1 MTTKN
6 SEPKNN
12 SQTSELN
19 QSNSVN
25 SLKKGLREKKMFPSN
40 SITTEKEIFN
50 LKINKYYGGDTKFKN
65 VFSTNVFIPRELN
78 LDHKSFSY
86 LTGFIKLVE
95 TFKKM
100 TSWKEENPTENW
112 GLVIFCDKNLIDGS
126 YINKMTYKR
135 KSKFNTNNNKI
146 LKEKYNENSDIII
159 KLYSLYNKY
168 INHIIKNK
176 YKYNFVKIYTFED
189 TRLKGTRGYLGLP
202 STYGSFVRFI
212 PIFTNYPVD
221 SLLKTEFDSIKKVFC
236 INISHAITK
245 NLMTLVLEWEEDGAD
260 ICTMK
265 SDKYNWEN
273 IPIGKYI
280 STIKLLNPVYTGFFY
295 GTNYRIP
302 AGLFG
307 VVKEGINKEYNLF
320 KNYLD
325 ILVGKYKTDKTIFNY
340 SIDEILLNSIFLE
353 ELKRRDEST
362 NFFLYDDT
370 VAKTFKKL
378 FKGDMGYNGKPEMTI
393 IEDIIK
399 QKGETIEKL
408 SDFNKLYL
416 EFKNYIEKTP
426 DLKKLITIGKDRFSI
441 YKDGLTKNNNRQI
454 YTAYK
459 KLNQKIQEEIKK
471 NPNYSHIIDVLFTIY
486 DYDYNVEKYFQ
497 CTDSNIIL
505 PYTKA
510 YNETFVK
517 DNPSSYINIGA
528 NHIYLSREFMNYI
541 GKNLEDY
548 FEIRI
553 GNRKYNRKYNFST
566 LLQSGFDEIK
576 PLILYSKNFSFDGVN
591 FNYYLELI
599 CIDDYKNTELNK
611 LLNIIIHHY
620 NNTDNL
626 VVEGYKKKSSSKK
639 KKSNKKKSNKKK
651 SNKKKSIKKKS
662 NKKKSNKKKSNKK
675 KKEIKRK
682 KE

>member
-1 MTTKN
+1 MTTKK
-6 SEPKNN
+6 SE
-12 SQTSELN
+12 TSSKSRTTELN
-19 QSNSVN
+19 QGESEN
-25 SLKKGLREKKMFPSN
+25 SLKNGFKDYLKLRGEKMFP

-50 LKINKYYGGDTKFKN
+50 LKINKYYGGDTKFKS

-86 LTGFIKLVE
+86 LSGFIKLVE

-126 YINKMTYKR
+126 YINKITYKR

-202 STYGSFVRFI
+202 STYGSFIRFI
-212 PIFTNYPVD
+212 PIFTNYPVG

-245 NLMTLVLEWEEDGAD
+245 NLMTLVSEWEEFGAD

-273 IPIGKYI
+273 QAKEKYI
-280 STIKLLNPVYTGFFY
+280 STMKLLNPVYNPGYFY
-295 GTNYRIP
+295 GKNYRIP

-340 SIDEILLNSIFLE
+340 SIDEILLSSIFLE
-353 ELKRRDEST
+353 ELKRRNEPT
-362 NFFLYDDT
+362 KFFLYDDT
-370 VAKTFKKL
+370 VAENFKKL
-378 FKGDMGYNGKPEMTI
+378 FKGAIEGYTGRPGRTI
-393 IEDIIK
+393 IEDIIRK
-399 QKGETIEKL
+399 KGETIENL

-416 EFKNYIEKTP
+416 EFNNYIEKTP
-426 DLKKLITIGKDRFSI
+426 DLKKLISIGKDRFRI
-441 YKDGLTKNNNRQI
+441 YKDGVTYNSMNDIQI
-454 YTAYK
+454 YTAFK

-486 DYDYNVEKYFQ
+486 DYDHKVEEYIQ

-505 PYTKA
+505 PYTKV

-517 DNPSSYINIGA
+517 YNPSSYINIDA

-541 GKNLEDY
+541 GKDLEDY
-548 FEIRI
+548 FKIRK
-553 GNRKYNRKYNFST
+553 GNRKYNFST

-611 LLNIIIHHY
+611 LLNIIIRHY

-639 KKSNKKKSNKKK
+639 KKSNKKKSNKNK
-651 SNKKKSIKKKS
+651 SNK
-662 NKKKSNKKKSNKK
+662 NKKTLKSK
-675 KKEIKRK
+675 II
-682 KE
+682 

>member
-1 MTTKN
+1 MTTKK
-6 SEPKNN
+6 SE
-12 SQTSELN
+12 TSSKSRTTELN
-19 QSNSVN
+19 QGESEN
-25 SLKKGLREKKMFPSN
+25 SLKNGFKDYLKLRGEKMFP

-50 LKINKYYGGDTKFKN
+50 LKINKYYGGDTKFKS

-86 LTGFIKLVE
+86 LSGFIKLVE

-100 TSWKEENPTENW
+100 TMWKEENPTENW

-126 YINKMTYKR
+126 YINKITYKR

-202 STYGSFVRFI
+202 STYGSFIRFI
-212 PIFTNYPVD
+212 PIFTNYPVG

-245 NLMTLVLEWEEDGAD
+245 NLMTLVSEWEEFGAD

-273 IPIGKYI
+273 QAKEKYI
-280 STIKLLNPVYTGFFY
+280 STMKLLNPVYNPGYFY
-295 GTNYRIP
+295 GKNYRIP

-340 SIDEILLNSIFLE
+340 SIDEILLSSIFLE
-353 ELKRRDEST
+353 ELKRRNEPT
-362 NFFLYDDT
+362 KFFLYDDT
-370 VAKTFKKL
+370 VAENFKKL
-378 FKGDMGYNGKPEMTI
+378 FKGAIEGYTGRPGRTI
-393 IEDIIK
+393 IEDIIRK
-399 QKGETIEKL
+399 KGETIENL

-416 EFKNYIEKTP
+416 EFNNYIEKTP
-426 DLKKLITIGKDRFSI
+426 DLKKLISIGKDRFRI
-441 YKDGLTKNNNRQI
+441 YKDGVTYNSMNDIQI
-454 YTAYK
+454 YTAFK

-486 DYDYNVEKYFQ
+486 DYDHKVEEYIQ

-505 PYTKA
+505 PYTKV

-517 DNPSSYINIGA
+517 YNPSSYINIDA

-541 GKNLEDY
+541 GKDLEDY
-548 FEIRI
+548 FKIRK
-553 GNRKYNRKYNFST
+553 GNRKYNFST

-611 LLNIIIHHY
+611 LLNIIIRHY

-639 KKSNKKKSNKKK
+639 KKSNKKKSNKNK
-651 SNKKKSIKKKS
+651 SNK
-662 NKKKSNKKKSNKK
+662 NKKTLKSK
-675 KKEIKRK
+675 II
-682 KE
+682 

>member
-1 MTTKN
+1 MTTKK
-6 SEPKNN
+6 SEHASK
-12 SQTSELN
+12 SRTSELN
-19 QSNSVN
+19 QGESEN
-25 SLKKGLREKKMFPSN
+25 SLKNGFKDYLKLRGEKMFP

-50 LKINKYYGGDTKFKN
+50 LKINKYYGGDTKFKS

-86 LTGFIKLVE
+86 LSGFIKLVE

-126 YINKMTYKR
+126 YINKITYKR

-202 STYGSFVRFI
+202 STYGSFIRFI
-212 PIFTNYPVD
+212 PIFTNYPVG
-221 SLLKTEFDSIKKVFC
+221 SLLETEFDSIKKVFC

-245 NLMTLVLEWEEDGAD
+245 NLMTLVSEWEEFGAD

-273 IPIGKYI
+273 QAKEKYI
-280 STIKLLNPVYTGFFY
+280 STMKLLNPVYNPGYFY
-295 GTNYRIP
+295 GKNYRIP

-340 SIDEILLNSIFLE
+340 SIDEILLSSIFLE
-353 ELKRRDEST
+353 ELKRRNEPT
-362 NFFLYDDT
+362 KFFLYNDT
-370 VAKTFKKL
+370 VAENFKKL
-378 FKGDMGYNGKPEMTI
+378 FKGAIEGYTRRPGRTI
-393 IEDIIK
+393 IEDIIRK
-399 QKGETIEKL
+399 KGETIENL
-408 SDFNKLYL
+408 SDYNKLYL
-416 EFKNYIEKTP
+416 EFNNYIEKTP
-426 DLKKLITIGKDRFSI
+426 DLKKLISIGRDCFSI
-441 YKDGLTKNNNRQI
+441 YKDGVTYNSMNDRQI
-454 YTAYK
+454 YTAFK

-486 DYDYNVEKYFQ
+486 DYDHKVEEYIQ

-505 PYTKA
+505 PYTKV

-517 DNPSSYINIGA
+517 YNPSSYINIDA

-541 GKNLEDY
+541 GKDLEDY
-548 FEIRI
+548 FKIRK
-553 GNRKYNRKYNFST
+553 GNRKYNFST

-611 LLNIIIHHY
+611 LLNIIIRHY

-639 KKSNKKKSNKKK
+639 KKSNKKKSNKNK
-651 SNKKKSIKKKS
+651 SNK
-662 NKKKSNKKKSNKK
+662 NKKTLKSK
-675 KKEIKRK
+675 II
-682 KE
+682 

>member
-1 MTTKN
+1 MTTKK
-6 SEPKNN
+6 SE
-12 SQTSELN
+12 TSSKSRTTELN
-19 QSNSVN
+19 QGESEN
-25 SLKKGLREKKMFPSN
+25 SLKNGFKDYLKLRGEKMFP

-50 LKINKYYGGDTKFKN
+50 LKINKYYGGDTKFKS

-86 LTGFIKLVE
+86 LSGFIKLVE

-126 YINKMTYKR
+126 YINKITYKR

-202 STYGSFVRFI
+202 STYGSFIRFI
-212 PIFTNYPVD
+212 PIFTNYPVG

-245 NLMTLVLEWEEDGAD
+245 NLMTLVSEWEEFGAD

-273 IPIGKYI
+273 QAKEKYI
-280 STIKLLNPVYTGFFY
+280 STMKLLNPVYNPGYFY
-295 GTNYRIP
+295 GKNYRIP

-340 SIDEILLNSIFLE
+340 SIDEILLSSIFLE
-353 ELKRRDEST
+353 ELKRRNEPT
-362 NFFLYDDT
+362 KFFLYDDT
-370 VAKTFKKL
+370 VAENFKKL
-378 FKGDMGYNGKPEMTI
+378 FKGAIEGYTGRPGRTI
-393 IEDIIK
+393 IEDIIRK
-399 QKGETIEKL
+399 KGETIENL

-416 EFKNYIEKTP
+416 EFNNYIEKTP
-426 DLKKLITIGKDRFSI
+426 DLKKLISIGKDRFRI
-441 YKDGLTKNNNRQI
+441 YKDGVTYNSMNDIQI
-454 YTAYK
+454 YTAFK

-486 DYDYNVEKYFQ
+486 DYDHKVEEYIQ

-505 PYTKA
+505 PYTKV

-517 DNPSSYINIGA
+517 YNPSSYINIDA

-541 GKNLEDY
+541 GKDLEDY
-548 FEIRI
+548 FKIRK
-553 GNRKYNRKYNFST
+553 GNRKYNFST

-611 LLNIIIHHY
+611 LLNIIIRHY

-639 KKSNKKKSNKKK
+639 KKSNKKKSNK
-651 SNKKKSIKKKS
+651 NKKTLKSKI
-662 NKKKSNKKKSNKK
+662 
-675 KKEIKRK
+675 I
-682 KE
+682 